1 MIPKVIH
8 YCWFGRNPLPE
19 SAKKCIA
26 SWRKFLPDYEII
38 EWNED
43 NYDVNKI
50 PYTAEA
56 YAAKK
61 YAFVSD
67 YARFDILYQHGGLYF
82 DTDVEVI
89 KPFDDIV
96 ANGPFMGIE
105 VPPNKNSWLIVAPGL
120 CLGAEKKMTLYKD
133 ILVKYQNL
141 HFTLND
147 GSFNTYTVGQHTTD
161 ILKLYGLK
169 NENTIQTLNDT
180 TVIYPKYYFNP
191 LDDATGK
198 LTITTE
204 THSIHWYSKSWCD
217 SSPLRTKI
225 SRLSHRMFGTKL
237 PALILK
243 ATGLRTK

>member
-1 MIPKVIH
+1 MIPKTIH

-50 PYTAEA
+50 AYTAEA

-67 YARFDILYQHGGLYF
+67 YARFDILYQYGGLYF

-96 ANGPFMGIE
+96 ANGPFMGCEIDA
-105 VPPNKNSWLIVAPGL
+105 KRGDSIAVAPGL
-120 CLGAEKKMTLYKD
+120 GLGVNPGLGLYKE
-133 ILVKYQNL
+133 ILNYYANL
-141 HFTLND
+141 HYIVD
-147 GSFNTYTVGQHTTD
+147 GQIIENVTVVTHTTNV
-161 ILKLYGLK
+161 LFQHGLK
-169 NENTIQTLNDT
+169 DVPGIQRVAGVT
-180 TVIYPKYYFNP
+180 IYPKDYFNP
-191 LDDATGK
+191 LDDNTGK
-198 LTITTE
+198 LTVTTN
-204 THSIHWYSKSWCD
+204 TYSIHWYSKTWLD
-217 SSPLRTKI
+217 KQLQIRNKI
-225 SRLSHRMFGTKL
+225 TRVIHRYFG
-237 PALILK
+237 INSLK
-243 ATGLRTK
+243 WLKRIIQH